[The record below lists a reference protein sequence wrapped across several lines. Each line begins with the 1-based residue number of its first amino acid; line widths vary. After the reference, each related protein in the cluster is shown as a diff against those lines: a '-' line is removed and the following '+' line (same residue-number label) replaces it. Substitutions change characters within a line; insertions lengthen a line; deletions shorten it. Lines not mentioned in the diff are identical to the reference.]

1 MDRNDDGRLR
11 RNRNDR
17 GSVGY
22 LDVTK
27 GEQQTLAA
35 LAVVGVAAA
44 YFILRPNGNG
54 AAPGG
59 PYAPILGTG
68 TSAPGPAPAP
78 ATDAPGTPEPTI
90 LEQAAG
96 YVETLYAFLT
106 GNDEPTTPD
115 PTKPKSPTQWRQ
127 ELRPLF
133 RRLETSYAMPTGFLE
148 AVADRESRFR
158 QDIIE
163 GSTLGKSGEEGIMQL
178 IPRYHLSNFAERTD
192 PQVAIPYAAN
202 FLAKMFMEFGT
213 WDEALAG
220 YNWGPT
226 VLRTSGLQAAPAAT
240 KEYIAWIHDRDYVTG
255 FV

>member
-1 MDRNDDGRLR
+1 M
-11 RNRNDR
+11 
-17 GSVGY
+17 
-22 LDVTK
+22 TK
-27 GEQQTLAA
+27 SEQQTYAA

-44 YFILRPNGNG
+44 YFLLRRDGNG

-68 TSAPGPAPAP
+68 GKVTGGSPAPASAP
-78 ATDAPGTPEPTI
+78 PGTPELTV
-90 LEQAAG
+90 LERAQG
-96 YVETLYAFLT
+96 YVSTLLDFLT
-106 GNDEPTTPD
+106 GDDEPTTPD
-115 PTKPKSPTQWRQ
+115 PDKPKSPTTWRT

-133 RRLETSYAMPTGFLE
+133 RKLETSYAMPTGFLE

-158 QDIIE
+158 HDIIS
-163 GSTLGKSGEEGIMQL
+163 GQTKGKSGEEGIMQL
-178 IPRYHLSNFAERTD
+178 IPRYHLASFAERTD
-192 PQVAIPYAAN
+192 PYVAIPYAAQ
-202 FLAKMFMEFGT
+202 FLAKMYLEFGT

-240 KEYIAWIHDRDYVTG
+240 KEYIAWIHNRGYVDG

>member
-1 MDRNDDGRLR
+1 M
-11 RNRNDR
+11 
-17 GSVGY
+17 
-22 LDVTK
+22 TK
-27 GEQQTLAA
+27 GEQQTLVA

-44 YFILRPNGNG
+44 YVLLRPNGG
-54 AAPGG
+54 VPSPVA

-68 TSAPGPAPAP
+68 GTRPEPAPAP
-78 ATDAPGTPEPTI
+78 GTVAPGTPEPTI
-90 LEQAAG
+90 LEQAAD
-96 YVETLYAFLT
+96 YVGTLFAFLT

-115 PTKPKSPTQWRQ
+115 PTKPKTPTQWRM

-158 QDIIE
+158 HDIIS
-163 GSTLGKSGEEGIMQL
+163 GQTKGGDGEEGIMQL
-178 IPRYHLSNFAERTD
+178 IPRYHLSSFAERTD

-202 FLAKMFMEFGT
+202 YLAKMFMEFGT

-240 KEYIAWIHDRDYVTG
+240 KEYIAWVHDRDYVEG